1 MPIRP
6 AVALF
11 AILLALALL
20 PTPPAEAQR
29 TCDAEIQKFC
39 ADVPSGEGKVL
50 DCLLKHS
57 AELSDACRAHVNTA
71 QIFRSCIDD
80 VVRLCPGTEAAVGAA
95 LPCLR
100 RNMTELSSSCRND
113 LRRIR

>member
-1 MPIRP
+1 MPTRS
-6 AVALF
+6 AVTLST
-11 AILLALALL
+11 ILLGLALL
-20 PTPPAEAQR
+20 AAPPAEGQR

-39 ADVPSGEGKVL
+39 AGVPSGEGKVL

-57 AELSDACRAHVNTA
+57 AELSDPCRAHVNTA
-71 QIFRSCIDD
+71 QTFRSCIDD

-100 RNMTELSSSCRND
+100 RNMTELSSACRND